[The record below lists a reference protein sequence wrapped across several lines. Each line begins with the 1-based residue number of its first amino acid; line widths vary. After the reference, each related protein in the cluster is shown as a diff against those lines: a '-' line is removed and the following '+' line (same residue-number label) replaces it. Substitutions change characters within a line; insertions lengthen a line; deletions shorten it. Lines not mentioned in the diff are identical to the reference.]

1 MICNQCW
8 KHISLRYP
16 YVGVEPHKLPRYW
29 KILTCHDPFLQPIV
43 TRSSLELGFQPT
55 LSIMNWPHSTPLA
68 PMLLWAPHF
77 HEPWPQEI
85 KSRMKEG
92 IMLVAKFDQFWMEIR
107 SLTETNLYQ
116 YGFMIKV
123 DPSALRFDLNICHEA
138 IGCYKSGRCTVAKQ
152 KTVAVYVII

>member
-1 MICNQCW
+1 ML
-8 KHISLRYP
+8 KTYLTSISLCW
-16 YVGVEPHKLPRYW
+16 GW
-29 KILTCHDPFLQPIV
+29 ASQASKILKNPHMPWSISAANSDPVESWAGISTHPV
-43 TRSSLELGFQPT
+43 HHELTPR
-55 LSIMNWPHSTPLA
+55 PTPLA

-138 IGCYKSGRCTVAKQ
+138 IGCDKFGRCTVAKQ
-152 KTVAVYVII
+152 KKLPQSM